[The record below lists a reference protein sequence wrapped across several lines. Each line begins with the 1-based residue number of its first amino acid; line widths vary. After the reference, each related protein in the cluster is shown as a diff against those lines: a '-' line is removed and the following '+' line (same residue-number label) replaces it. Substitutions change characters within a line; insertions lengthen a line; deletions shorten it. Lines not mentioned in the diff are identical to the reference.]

1 MDELAAK
8 RVVAVFTSIYGTRY
22 SRFYPERNFSQHLAA
37 IVTNAVMHDAEHTM
51 HQIVA
56 LQLATRPSS
65 SSSATG
71 RLTK

>member
-1 MDELAAK
+1 M
-8 RVVAVFTSIYGTRY
+8 FTSIYGY
-22 SRFYPERNFSQHLAA
+22 SAFTPTKVYFSQHLAA